1 MDVQRLFFCFALGNT
16 WWCSGLAHGLLLAV
30 IRGSHGVPGL
40 RLRISA
46 LPAVLSVRPQECLDL
61 SPAVV
66 VVPEERK
73 YKATFQRVSLTCRLI
88 SHGWVVGRNIFSM
101 GGRQQRGRPSR

>member
-1 MDVQRLFFCFALGNT
+1 MPA
-16 WWCSGLAHGLLLAV
+16 
-30 IRGSHGVPGL
+30 L

-73 YKATFQRVSLTCRLI
+73 YKATFQRVSLTWRLI
-88 SHGWVVGRNIFSM
+88 SLGWVVGRNIFSM
-101 GGRQQRGRPSR
+101 GADNRGGSQAGKAHPW